1 MRYNLLG
8 STGLYVSELCLG
20 SMTFGGSNGSMWQ
33 AIGRLGQQ
41 ESLAL
46 VSAALD
52 AGVNFIDTADVYSEG
67 ESERLVGEALKALGR
82 PREQVVVATKVRG
95 RVGPG
100 VNQLGLSRGH
110 ILSSIDAS
118 LRRLGLDH
126 VDLYQIHGFDPVT
139 PIEETVRAL
148 DDVVRS
154 GKARYLGF
162 SNLPAWVASHAL
174 TFAEQNGLARFQSA
188 QVYYSIAGR
197 DIEREMAPM
206 CQARGVGIL
215 PWSPLAGGLL
225 SGKFDPDKKGP
236 ADARRASF
244 DFPPV
249 NMERLPRVL
258 TALRQVAEEAGVS
271 VARVALAWQ
280 LSKPFVTSIII
291 GAKKPEQLVD
301 NLAATE
307 LQLSPEQ
314 LLHLNQASALPAEY
328 PGWMVDFQN
337 SRDPRGAVTPPTDAQ
352 IRAAADR
359 LK

>member
-1 MRYNLLG
+1 MRYNVLG
-8 STGLYVSELCLG
+8 KTGLYVSELCLG
-20 SMTFGGSNGSMWQ
+20 SMTFGGSSGMWQ
-33 AIGRLGQQ
+33 AIGQLGQK

-52 AGVNFIDTADVYSEG
+52 AGVNFIDTADVYSNG
-67 ESERLVGEALKALGR
+67 DSERLVGEALKALAR
-82 PREQVVVATKVRG
+82 PREQLVIATKCRG

-100 VNQLGLSRGH
+100 INQVGLSRAH
-110 ILSSIDAS
+110 IMASIDAS
-118 LRRLGLDH
+118 LQRLGLDH
-126 VDLYQIHGFDPVT
+126 VDLYQIHGFDPIT

-148 DDVVRS
+148 HDVVRS

-162 SNLPAWVASHAL
+162 SNLPAWVASHAI
-174 TFAEQNGLARFQSA
+174 TFAEQNGLSRFESA
-188 QVYYSIAGR
+188 QVYYSMVGR
-197 DIEREMAPM
+197 DIEREMAPL
-206 CQARGVGIL
+206 CQARGVAIL

-258 TALRQVAEEAGVS
+258 TALRRVAEETNAS

-280 LSKPFVTSIII
+280 LTKPFVTSIII
-291 GAKKPEQLVD
+291 GAKKPEQLAD

-307 LQLSPEQ
+307 LRLSSEQ
-314 LLHLNQASALPAEY
+314 TKLLDDASALPPEY

-337 SRDPRGAVTPPTDAQ
+337 SRDPRGVATPPSDQ
-352 IRAAADR
+352 QVRAAAER

>member
-8 STGLYVSELCLG
+8 KTGLYVSELCLG
-20 SMTFGGSNGSMWQ
+20 AMTFGGAGGVQ
-33 AIGRLGQQ
+33 AIGQLGQK
-41 ESLAL
+41 EALAL
-46 VSAALD
+46 ISAAFD
-52 AGVNFIDTADVYSEG
+52 AGVNFIDTADVYADG
-67 ESERLVGEALKALGR
+67 ESERLVGEALKTLSR
-82 PREQVVVATKVRG
+82 PREQFVVATKVRV

-100 VNQLGLSRGH
+100 VNQVGLSRAH
-110 ILSSIDAS
+110 ILASIDAS

-154 GKARYLGF
+154 GKARYVGF
-162 SNLPAWVASHAL
+162 SNLPAWVASHAI

-188 QVYYSIAGR
+188 QMYYSMVGR
-197 DIEREMAPM
+197 DIEREIAPL
-206 CQARGVGIL
+206 CQARGLAIL

-258 TALRQVAEEAGVS
+258 TVLRRVAEETGVS
-271 VARVALAWQ
+271 VARVALAWE
-280 LSKPFVTSIII
+280 LSKPFVTSIIV
-291 GAKKPEQLVD
+291 GAKKPEQLAD

-307 LQLSPEQ
+307 LALSAEQ
-314 LLHLNQASALPAEY
+314 LQLLNEASALPPEY

-337 SRDPRGAVTPPTDAQ
+337 SRDPRGSAAPPTDAQ
-352 IRAAADR
+352 IRAAAAR